1 MFTVKDQVDQRYI
14 VGFRLEDG
22 VHGVFKSTEKA
33 QQVIFETDNDAWNY
47 MDLLERK
54 GIDVSDLTVV
64 EC

>member
-1 MFTVKDQVDQRYI
+1 MFTVKDQVDGRYI

-22 VHGVFKSTEKA
+22 EHGVFKSTAKA